1 VTTAR
6 IVAARQAALMCTAV
20 YTADSMVTKAD
31 ASLPPP
37 PTARAARS
45 VHPFLHDSLVGAANK
60 HTHTARCVTTV

>member
-1 VTTAR
+1 MVTAAR
-6 IVAARQAALMCTAV
+6 IVAARQVALMCTAV
-20 YTADSMVTKAD
+20 YTADPMVTKAD
-31 ASLPPP
+31 ASLPP